1 MRGAACGRCP
11 FSVWHGTSRVL
22 KMRLLGLS
30 TRLFR
35 GYLATD
41 CFWVSPK
48 ELLLWIMESCKK
60 QSGCVRLQSVFA
72 LDGEPILPKHDKAK
86 KGRHAAPAAGAKAQG
101 GKPVSSS
108 GQAQRKVGVS
118 AAEPSV
124 TLAMPAQSSYV
135 PSQSA
140 MIASGA
146 TGGSMPGMPPKKRSG
161 AKIAAI
167 VLGVL
172 LALLLAVYSAVAVY
186 FSMYFMPNTALGP
199 LNVSLM
205 SVEQAEDAVSG
216 LVAGYVLEV
225 EGGDFSVSY
234 TSEQLGMKADHV
246 EVVQAAH
253 AQINHWLWPLEL
265 TKDHDVSSAL
275 VASHDAETMWQ
286 EVAAQVEAFNAEA
299 TQPVSATLAYDA
311 EADRFEIAPEQ
322 LGTALDAEAVVAAM
336 DESIVALEQKLQL
349 DDGQLLQPAVKA
361 DDERL
366 IAAQQQA
373 NTMIATDFDITANGE
388 VILDGGPDIASQ
400 WIVIDE
406 NVQVA
411 FDEAAMQAWSDEL
424 AVGFNTVGTT
434 RTYTRP
440 DGKECSVTGGTY
452 GWSADTSGLLDQV
465 KEALSSGQPASIE
478 LPCSKTAE
486 QYLGPG
492 KQDWGSRYIDID
504 LSEQYVR
511 LFDGDEILWESDC
524 VSGKPNGSDTPTGVY
539 VINGKQSPS
548 KLIGYENGKKIYES
562 VVSYWMPFVGNM
574 VGLHDA
580 NWQPGFGGTMYRDG
594 YGSHGCVNLPV
605 SKAGELY
612 DLISAGDVVV
622 CHW

>member
-1 MRGAACGRCP
+1 M
-11 FSVWHGTSRVL
+11 S
-22 KMRLLGLS
+22 
-30 TRLFR
+30 
-35 GYLATD
+35 D
-41 CFWVSPK
+41 CVH
-48 ELLLWIMESCKK
+48 
-60 QSGCVRLQSVFA
+60 VQSVFV
-72 LDGEPILPKHDKAK
+72 LDREPMSPKHDKAM
-86 KGRHAAPAAGAKAQG
+86 KGRHAAPASAAQTQAVKPLSSSTQAQGKAKA
-101 GKPVSSS
+101 SS
-108 GQAQRKVGVS
+108 ADPS
-118 AAEPSV
+118 ATRV
-124 TLAMPAQSSYV
+124 MPAQAPYA
-135 PSQSA
+135 PSRSA
-140 MIASGA
+140 VIASGPM
-146 TGGSMPGMPPKKRSG
+146 GGSMPGMPPQKKSKT
-161 AKIAAI
+161 KIVAI
-167 VLGVL
+167 TLCVL
-172 LALLLAVYSAVAVY
+172 LTLLVAAYSAVAIY
-186 FSMYFMPNTALGP
+186 FSMYFMPNTTLGP
-199 LNVSLM
+199 LNVSFM
-205 SVEQAEDAVSG
+205 SVEQAEDAVSD
-216 LVAGYVLEV
+216 LVVGYTLEV
-225 EGGDFSVSY
+225 EGGGFSAAY
-234 TSEQLGMKADHV
+234 TSEQLGMKMDHV
-246 EVVQAAH
+246 GVVQAAH
-253 AQINHWLWPLEL
+253 GLINHWLWPLEL
-265 TKDHDVSSAL
+265 TSSHDVSDAL
-275 VASHDAETMWQ
+275 VASHDAETMQQ
-286 EVAAQVEAFNAEA
+286 EVAAQVEVFNAEA

-411 FDEAAMQAWSDEL
+411 FDETAMQAWSDEL

-612 DLISAGDVVV
+612 DMISAGDVVV